1 MINYAVLVR
10 IGPYEFAKGFLIEKE
25 AIACFDAIAA
35 SQEGAAENGTLTM
48 PANAVVDHVTLR
60 RYNDNIDR
68 ITDPADPQIK
78 AGKPL
83 GQP

>member
-1 MINYAVLVR
+1 MISYAVLVN
-10 IGPYEFAKGFLIEKE
+10 IGPYQFAKGFQLERE

-35 SQEGAAENGTLTM
+35 SQDGVVENGTLTM
-48 PANAVVDHVTLR
+48 PANAIVDNVTLR

-68 ITDPADPQIK
+68 ITDPADPQPK
-78 AGKPL
+78 SKKPL